1 MTTREYINIILLEAT
16 LDALTGMGS
25 PAEPSSAVVV
35 VVPVDMRILPD
46 SATRVHLTELYYK
59 SHYLTL
65 PMVQREVLRVCEE
78 NIHIPHCLF
87 LCNAVYFGG
96 SLFLNSATSS
106 VESAGEEYFLRGQDL
121 FEQGYLGSHIC
132 TIQGLLLF
140 ASGNGSFARR
150 SRLANR
156 AITMALTLS
165 LHVKQDES
173 TNSITRAYLQRVFW
187 CCFVYDSTFSSIG
200 GEPTLVGDEDI
211 TADMFEAGDLGT
223 EGECCSDQYFLHNV
237 RGWKICREIRNHYA
251 RVVQGSQ
258 SSEQFLVGRLEQL
271 DASLV
276 EWQQQMP
283 DALDIHLIRGS
294 LTSPLKAMA
303 AGAQLFCYALII
315 FLHYPYLPDLDDAG
329 SMRTPNSQG
338 YCTQASL
345 EITRITGIVLE
356 EAPWIFK
363 LDIAARYAVN
373 LAVRIHHRNSYA
385 TYDPTFAREGR
396 RDLRQSIGY
405 VGELSSGYGAST
417 WDDNG
422 QEELPRNN
430 PMTFGFLPSGLED
443 VVMSVSSMST
453 PGDGSYEY

>member
-1 MTTREYINIILLEAT
+1 
-16 LDALTGMGS
+16 MGS
-25 PAEPSSAVVV
+25 PGELSSAVVV

-46 SATRVHLTELYYK
+46 SATRAHLTELYYK
-59 SHYLTL
+59 NHYLTL
-65 PMVQREVLRVCEE
+65 PMVQREVLGVCEE

-106 VESAGEEYFLRGQDL
+106 VENAREEYFLRGQGKLHHIQMIHQLKFVFLTVNQQNL

-156 AITMALTLS
+156 AITMALTLG

-173 TNSITRAYLQRVFW
+173 TNSIMRAYLQRMFW
-187 CCFVYDSTFSSIG
+187 CCFVYDSTFSAIR
-200 GEPTLVGDEDI
+200 GEPTLINDEDI

-223 EGECCSDQYFLHNV
+223 EGEYCYDQYFLHNV
-237 RGWKICREIRNHYA
+237 RGWKICREIRSHYA

-258 SSEQFLVGRLEQL
+258 NSNQFLVGQLEQL

-283 DALDIHLIRGS
+283 DALDIHPIRGS

-303 AGAQLFCYALII
+303 AGAQLFFYALII
-315 FLHYPYLPDLDDAG
+315 FLHYPYLPGLDDAA

-345 EITRITGIVLE
+345 EITKITGIVLE

-373 LAVRIHHRNSYA
+373 
-385 TYDPTFAREGR
+385 
-396 RDLRQSIGY
+396 
-405 VGELSSGYGAST
+405 
-417 WDDNG
+417 
-422 QEELPRNN
+422 
-430 PMTFGFLPSGLED
+430 
-443 VVMSVSSMST
+443 
-453 PGDGSYEY
+453 